1 MGNREKFKQAPV
13 EVVSGVSCRPGTD
26 ACSMG
31 RNAFEATPFNLM
43 EVHQIAPLSGERNQ
57 VRALHLCWQLLV
69 EVEAL
74 TDG

>member
-1 MGNREKFKQAPV
+1 MGL
-13 EVVSGVSCRPGTD
+13 D
-26 ACSMG
+26 
-31 RNAFEATPFNLM
+31 AFEATPFILM
-43 EVHQIAPLSGERNQ
+43 EGHQIASFSGERNQ